1 MEASP
6 PSPDNNEHTNVT
18 YDLQDFQTSIFV
30 CLVGILLIVLFIQI
44 SERVVTWLR
53 HEVAVDHLDL
63 ELVQIANY
71 QLENSDWPD
80 EAMAQN
86 NVWVMEI
93 FNGFMVYLAERQV
106 SGLTPEFL
114 EQALPWV
121 TYKSFGQTTL
131 DECVICLDGFEDD
144 EMCRVFPVCEHVSH
158 FSCIDN
164 WLRNHLTCPI
174 CRNCILDG
182 VSMAL
187 TM

>member
-18 YDLQDFQTSIFV
+18 YDLQDFQTWIFV

-44 SERVVTWLR
+44 YERVVTWLR

-71 QLENSDWPD
+71 QLEKSDWPD
-80 EAMAQN
+80 EAMALN

-106 SGLTPEFL
+106 SGLTPEIL
-114 EQALPWV
+114 EQALPCV
-121 TYKSFGQTTL
+121 TYKSLGQTTL
-131 DECVICLDGFEDD
+131 DE
-144 EMCRVFPVCEHVSH
+144 
-158 FSCIDN
+158 
-164 WLRNHLTCPI
+164 
-174 CRNCILDG
+174 
-182 VSMAL
+182 
-187 TM
+187 

>member
-6 PSPDNNEHTNVT
+6 PSPDNNEHINVT

-44 SERVVTWLR
+44 SKRVVTWLR

-80 EAMAQN
+80 EAMVLN

-114 EQALPWV
+114 EQALPCSANMFFISV
-121 TYKSFGQTTL
+121 
-131 DECVICLDGFEDD
+131 
-144 EMCRVFPVCEHVSH
+144 
-158 FSCIDN
+158 
-164 WLRNHLTCPI
+164 
-174 CRNCILDG
+174 
-182 VSMAL
+182 A
-187 TM
+187 